1 MAAPETDK
9 AQSEKTLFE
18 RYVSPIIEAVKQ
30 HFSKYIG
37 CYILIA
43 LVGVLASPFFC
54 ANLWMQGKNGTWD
67 GNATRNI
74 ALVIGGLIA
83 LYGVAIAARR
93 QATNQNQYELAQK
106 ENFSGTFAKAV
117 DAIAADS
124 ITIKAS
130 SFRIF
135 ENLAKSVATDSDDYR
150 MIVKTIEDFI
160 RETAA
165 PPNDEN
171 GVPMIILQAA
181 DWPTPISGEQR
192 QHIQVALMVLGKL
205 LDMMGVT
212 KHQINLSG
220 LDFRG
225 LNLDDVFLQ
234 GADLER
240 CNLDDTGLRRAD
252 LTDANLILANLTHA
266 NLEEANLTGARLWG
280 ANLSAANLEE
290 ANLTKASLREAN
302 LAGARLWGANL
313 TDANLGKANF
323 TGASLISANLTGAKL
338 WGPLSDEQRDQA
350 RAYYE
355 ETSRDDFD
363 ADYALQKLNAANFSY
378 AILLRAYFSNADS
391 APTKTVEGIFTEE
404 QLKLMKHEPEVLKR
418 EDARAWLNQ
427 PESDDGN
434 QKSRP
439 RRKSRTAVNWQ
450 KSD

>member
-1 MAAPETDK
+1 
-9 AQSEKTLFE
+9 
-18 RYVSPIIEAVKQ
+18 
-30 HFSKYIG
+30 
-37 CYILIA
+37 
-43 LVGVLASPFFC
+43 
-54 ANLWMQGKNGTWD
+54 
-67 GNATRNI
+67 
-74 ALVIGGLIA
+74 
-83 LYGVAIAARR
+83 
-93 QATNQNQYELAQK
+93 
-106 ENFSGTFAKAV
+106 
-117 DAIAADS
+117 
-124 ITIKAS
+124 
-130 SFRIF
+130 
-135 ENLAKSVATDSDDYR
+135 

-323 TGASLISANLTGAKL
+323 TGASLINANLTDAIL
-338 WGPLSDEQRDQA
+338 WGDLSDEQRKKA

-355 ETSRDDFD
+355 QTSPEDFD
-363 ADYALQKLNAANFSY
+363 SKTALKKLNAANFSH
-378 AILLRAYFSNADS
+378 ANLFGAYFSNRDF
-391 APTKTVEGIFTEE
+391 APTKAVDGMFTKAQLE
-404 QLKLMKHEPEVLKR
+404 QMATKPEVLTH
-418 EDARAWLNQ
+418 EDVKAWLNQ
-427 PESDDGN
+427 PEGSD
-434 QKSRP
+434 RL
-439 RRKSRTAVNWQ
+439 
-450 KSD
+450 